1 MNLDIG
7 YGSEVAV
14 NVVRTDRRKTA
25 TIEVVAGDVR
35 VICPRRLSEERIEA
49 LVRRK
54 AAWIRQKLRLQAA
67 LPPVK
72 PKEYVSGE
80 AFSYLGKNYRLKL
93 TRGARGQVKLVGG
106 RLTLPVPEELTGEAR
121 TDYVKNRLA
130 RWYREHALQRLR
142 RKADRYAPLLE
153 VSPSSVG
160 VKYFKARWGSC
171 SVRGDITFNWR
182 IIMAPHRIVDYVVV
196 HELAHLRQ
204 HNHSSEFWKCVGAV
218 IPEYRECREWLKNH
232 GMGLSL

>member
-1 MNLDIG
+1 M
-7 YGSEVAV
+7 
-14 NVVRTDRRKTA
+14 
-25 TIEVVAGDVR
+25 
-35 VICPRRLSEERIEA
+35 
-49 LVRRK
+49 
-54 AAWIRQKLRLQAA
+54 
-67 LPPVK
+67 
-72 PKEYVSGE
+72 
-80 AFSYLGKNYRLKL
+80 
-93 TRGARGQVKLVGG
+93 
-106 RLTLPVPEELTGEAR
+106 PVPEELSGEAR

-130 RWYREHALQRLR
+130 WWYREHALQRLR
-142 RKADRYAPLLE
+142 QKADRYAPLLE
-153 VSPSSVG
+153 VSPSSIS

-171 SVRGDITFNWR
+171 SVGGDITFNWR